1 MPAVDETEVDIALT
15 KNSLEKN
22 DMVGEEKRKVTNNHL
37 LVTFFSVEHRGF
49 EPLTYRLRTYRS
61 TNWANTPWCKPTG
74 TTPFGIA
81 KVAII
86 FK

>member
-37 LVTFFSVEHRGF
+37 LVTFFFYGNAGRG
-49 EPLTYRLRTYRS
+49 
-61 TNWANTPWCKPTG
+61 
-74 TTPFGIA
+74 
-81 KVAII
+81 
-86 FK
+86 

>member
-37 LVTFFSVEHRGF
+37 LVTFVFIFQHLVQLYGF
-49 EPLTYRLRTYRS
+49 LRQ
-61 TNWANTPWCKPTG
+61 
-74 TTPFGIA
+74 FQ
-81 KVAII
+81 
-86 FK
+86 

>member
-37 LVTFFSVEHRGF
+37 LVTFFLWPSR
-49 EPLTYRLRTYRS
+49 
-61 TNWANTPWCKPTG
+61 
-74 TTPFGIA
+74 
-81 KVAII
+81 I
-86 FK
+86 FVSLWILKILL

>member
-37 LVTFFSVEHRGF
+37 LVTFFCAQIWVKIR
-49 EPLTYRLRTYRS
+49 
-61 TNWANTPWCKPTG
+61 
-74 TTPFGIA
+74 
-81 KVAII
+81 I
-86 FK
+86 FTQLIY

>member
-37 LVTFFSVEHRGF
+37 LVTFFLIRPAFRPGHLQGF
-49 EPLTYRLRTYRS
+49 V
-61 TNWANTPWCKPTG
+61 W
-74 TTPFGIA
+74 
-81 KVAII
+81 
-86 FK
+86 

>member
-37 LVTFFSVEHRGF
+37 LVTFFF
-49 EPLTYRLRTYRS
+49 EFMTTDFTPVTKPL
-61 TNWANTPWCKPTG
+61 
-74 TTPFGIA
+74 
-81 KVAII
+81 V
-86 FK
+86 

>member
-37 LVTFFSVEHRGF
+37 LVTFFFVMAG
-49 EPLTYRLRTYRS
+49 LTGHLFYVRAGRAPS
-61 TNWANTPWCKPTG
+61 C
-74 TTPFGIA
+74 
-81 KVAII
+81 
-86 FK
+86 